1 LKYIWDHLNKDTIR
15 QAQLSVNFVE
25 IYNETVFD
33 LLAQEKRKRL
43 EIKEK
48 ENKSFYLKSKIKLT
62 KMSQMLLLPR

>member
-1 LKYIWDHLNKDTIR
+1 LKYIWDQLNKHNNR
-15 QAQLSVNFVE
+15 QARLSVNFVE

-48 ENKSFYLKSKIKLT
+48 ENKSFFIKSKIKIT
-62 KMSQMLLLPR
+62 KMSLMLLLPR